1 MRMAVVGVGH
11 LGRWHAQKIRQI
23 AGAELVGLCEP
34 NAARAAEMEKEFSLA
49 CVSEAAQLPP
59 IDAAVIATPTSQHAE
74 IAAGLIRRGVHV
86 LIEKPVVKTEADA
99 QMLAA
104 LAADF
109 PQVVVQVG
117 HIERFNPGVVAA
129 QLVFARPS
137 GLTFDRPWYMVAER
151 LGPFKPRSLDVDV
164 IDDLMIHDLDLALAW
179 MGGEVSDVRAVG
191 MSVMTHLVDMANARI
206 EFASGAVAQLTASR
220 ASMESSRKL
229 RLFTETRYLSLD
241 LEKKEAKSVRRI
253 KAAQNGGWPEIEGEP
268 MVVENHDALLVQAQA
283 FVHACITKTAPQV
296 TLQDGLRAVR
306 LAWLVKEKMRTPGID
321 ALERAGIR

>member
-1 MRMAVVGVGH
+1 MTLKMAVIGVGH
-11 LGRWHAQKIRQI
+11 LGRWHAQKVRQI
-23 AGAELVGLCEP
+23 PGAELVGLCEP
-34 NAARAAEMEKEFSLA
+34 NADRAAEMAKEFSLA
-49 CVSEAAQLPP
+49 CVREVAQLPP

-74 IAAGLIRRGVHV
+74 IAASLMRRGVHV
-86 LIEKPVVKTEADA
+86 LVEKPVVKTEADA
-99 QMLAA
+99 QLLATIA
-104 LAADF
+104 KDF

-129 QLVFARPS
+129 QRV
-137 GLTFDRPWYMVAER
+137 FDRPWYMVAER

-179 MGGEVSDVRAVG
+179 MGGEVTDVRAVG

-220 ASMESSRKL
+220 ASLESSRKL
-229 RLFTETRYLSLD
+229 RLFTEERYLSLD
-241 LEKKEAKSVRRI
+241 LEKKEAKSVRRL
-253 KAAQNGGWPEIEGEP
+253 KAAEPGGWPEIEGEP
-268 MVVENHDALLVQAQA
+268 MEVENHDALLMEVQA
-283 FVHACITKTAPQV
+283 FVEACVTKTTPKV
-296 TLQDGLRAVR
+296 TLEDGLRAVR

>member
-1 MRMAVVGVGH
+1 MSLRTAVIGVGH
-11 LGRWHAQKIRQI
+11 LGRWHAQKVKQTPE
-23 AGAELVGLCEP
+23 AELVGLCEP
-34 NAARAAEMEKEFSLA
+34 NAERAAEMSKEFGLA
-49 CVSEAAQLPP
+49 CVNDYTQLPA
-59 IDAAVIATPTSQHAE
+59 IDAAIIATPTSQHAE
-74 IAAGLIRRGVHV
+74 IAAALIRRGVHV
-86 LIEKPVVKTEADA
+86 LIEKPVVKTEEDA
-99 QMLAA
+99 KVLAA

-117 HIERFNPGVVAA
+117 HIERFNPGVMAA
-129 QLVFARPS
+129 QS
-137 GLTFDRPWYMVAER
+137 IFDRPWYMVAER

-179 MGGEVSDVRAVG
+179 MGGEVEDVRAVG

-283 FVHACITKTAPQV
+283 FGHACITKTAPQV